1 MEDKTLL
8 WIIAVGLVCS
18 IVLGLMA
25 YNKTV
30 VAEAPELPE
39 LVIPPLTLSETDKA
53 DIADIVVSKMPAPVS
68 EIIYETN
75 ENGEQ
80 IPMPIV
86 NDGADRRNQREYE
99 DDMTEAKAEEMAT
112 AEIDTRDFKKAVYG
126 ALTSEEWGVDLDS
139 YKDITELKVMDVDV
153 DDNEVTLDLKVYYFL
168 DGDEDETEKARL
180 EEFVVVIDDLDFDD
194 DFEDAEVDEDY
205 LDSLVVKK
213 IYN

>member
-18 IVLGLMA
+18 IVIGLMA

-39 LVIPPLTLSETDKA
+39 LTIPPLTLSETDKA
-53 DIADIVVSKMPAPVS
+53 DIADRVAAKMPAPVS

-112 AEIDTRDFKKAVYG
+112 AEIDTRDFKKAVYS
-126 ALTSEEWGVDLDS
+126 ALTNEEWGVDLDS